1 MLLHVRNQHNIV
13 KQLSSNLKKILI
25 SLLLTLGSFLDL
37 EAGKHR
43 VCRPS
48 GCSPTPPSLR
58 GKIME
63 WEPPTRRRRASE
75 LYPWVF
81 CLKGFKLDDDSRLS
95 LYENPEVGV
104 RWIQIVFSLFFNHVA
119 HLPALTFAQCWQHTR
134 TILCFS
140 PLFSVPQGDQQ
151 FRSSHRLL
159 CCLDSSGSHGKH

>member
-1 MLLHVRNQHNIV
+1 MQPNT
-13 KQLSSNLKKILI
+13 SIL
-25 SLLLTLGSFLDL
+25 
-37 EAGKHR
+37 EGKNNG
-43 VCRPS
+43 V
-48 GCSPTPPSLR
+48 GTTPR
-58 GKIME
+58 G
-63 WEPPTRRRRASE
+63 RRASE

-81 CLKGFKLDDDSRLS
+81 CLKGFKLDADSGLS

-119 HLPALTFAQCWQHTR
+119 HLLALTFAQCWQHTR
-134 TILCFS
+134 TVPCFS